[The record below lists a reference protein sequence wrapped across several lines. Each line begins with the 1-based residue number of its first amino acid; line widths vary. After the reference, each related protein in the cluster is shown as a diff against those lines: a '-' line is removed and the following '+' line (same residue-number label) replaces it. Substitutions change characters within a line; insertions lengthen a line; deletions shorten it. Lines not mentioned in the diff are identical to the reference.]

1 MDEKEY
7 NVVVLEDGTEY
18 AEINKINLNEKTY
31 LLLVNLKNDNDFC
44 IRRLINENGE
54 EVLIGLDSKE
64 EFDQILNIFLKN
76 NFN

>member
-54 EVLIGLDSKE
+54 DVLIGLDSKE

>member
-7 NVVVLEDGTEY
+7 NVVVLEDGMEY

-54 EVLIGLDSKE
+54 DVLIGLDSKE